1 MKIKSAIRILLVL
14 LLSVFICTAVSADD
28 EVLTWAASEETKTI
42 TVVEGS
48 PVTYRYIP
56 SETGQY
62 AIKRKTWTPM
72 DYELHC
78 ANGDYMER
86 ENWSGEDNYSY
97 DIYNLTAG
105 TEYLIW
111 FNYNGMED
119 PQTGSYTENVT
130 IAPWDNSLILPD
142 YPYIKDNQK
151 ITVTLADEECE
162 YYLYSPAE
170 SGTYCVGRNTSNI
183 RVNLS
188 PVVQA
193 PNHFPHEPEHLESWN
208 TDTQEGSLFYLEKG
222 NLYLVC
228 IQKFGFDGNT
238 VTDTAWIRPG
248 EAPKNEYPVWDIN
261 DTKTV
266 SLKKDEIAKY
276 YLTPSASGKYMVRT
290 TGCMRFEVLGDAG
303 DMLGTEF
310 MTSDG
315 TEGVV
320 FDLVAGKQYTVML
333 QEWASP
339 EGSVTGT
346 FKFEKVG
353 TVKSASIYVAN
364 FHSDTYFLGIDIDPI
379 CGCLEG
385 VTWSVSDPTVFNIV
399 YESDTVLELGIRKAG
414 TATITAKVGN
424 ISASIELTAPG
435 KLPILKE
442 GKTLNLTIGG
452 TAAEFTP
459 AKSGKYQFT
468 LIPNREMLF
477 SVYENVE
484 EDPLYFKE
492 AFSEKLVFTLNLD
505 AGVTYELV
513 QLFGRSS
520 VSVKYTGGSSSQG
533 STTPPTSAPTQPATA
548 APTSPT
554 QAPTEATQATEPV
567 STDAAAPS
575 APTEGSGDQDT
586 PISSQLI
593 TKDDIDK
600 AIDGATENVLS
611 FSTTQI
617 GESFRISADAL
628 QVAADKGCSI
638 AFDFPGNIAVQ
649 LDNAVLKSLSKSA
662 AGENICIETT
672 QQLYTALNEDQQK
685 ALEGKSLVCLLD
697 VELTAGDTDIHDLGG
712 TAQIT
717 FSNID
722 TSKDLSVLYLAEDG
736 SVEVMDITSDGS
748 ISFCTDHFSHYALI
762 LNNGQ
767 TDAPNNRWILPAVI
781 AFVVIAGGGTAA
793 FLVIRKK
800 KK

>member
-1 MKIKSAIRILLVL
+1 MKIKSAIRILLIL
-14 LLSVFICTAVSADD
+14 LLAVYICTAVSADD
-28 EVLTWAASEETKTI
+28 EILTWEASQETKTI

-56 SETGQY
+56 GETGQY

-183 RVNLS
+183 RINLG

-222 NLYLVC
+222 NIYLVC

-290 TGCMRFEVLGDAG
+290 TECMRFEVLGDDG

-315 TEGVV
+315 TEGIV

-353 TVKSASIYVAN
+353 AVKSASIYVAN
-364 FHSDTYFLGIDIDPI
+364 FSSEFYFLGLDIDPI
-379 CGCLEG
+379 CGGLEG
-385 VTWSVSDPTVFNIV
+385 VTWSVSDPSVFSIVTHYDNGAELKILKNGKATV
-399 YESDTVLELGIRKAG
+399 
-414 TATITAKVGN
+414 TAKVGN
-424 ISASIELTAPG
+424 ITASIELTAPG
-435 KLPILKE
+435 KLPVLTE
-442 GKTLNLTIGG
+442 NKTLNLTIGG

-468 LIPNREMLF
+468 VIPNRAMLF

-484 EDPLYFKE
+484 EDPSYFKE
-492 AFSEKLVFTLNLD
+492 EFSEKLVFTLNLD

-520 VSVKYTGGSSSQG
+520 VSVKYTGGSSSSQG
-533 STTPPTSAPTQPATA
+533 STTPPTQQPATA
-548 APTSPT
+548 SPT
-554 QAPTEATQATEPV
+554 VPSQAVTEPTQITEPTQVTEPSATETTQPGD
-567 STDAAAPS
+567 T
-575 APTEGSGDQDT
+575 GSQDT
-586 PISSQLI
+586 PIGI
-593 TKDDIDK
+593 TQITENDVTQ
-600 AIDGATENVLS
+600 AIEGAADNVLS
-611 FSTTQI
+611 FVAENQTLQI
-617 GESFRISADAL
+617 TADAMQL
-628 QVAADKGCSI
+628 AADGNC
-638 AFDFPGNIAVQ
+638 AFSLDFPQDVNIR
-649 LDNAVLKSLSKSA
+649 LDNDILKALSGDTNGDYVMVSVTP
-662 AGENICIETT
+662 ESYID
-672 QQLYTALNEDQQK
+672 LNQDQQK
-685 ALEGKSLVCLLD
+685 TLEGKSMIWLLD
-697 VELTAGDTDIHDLGG
+697 ITLSVDGESLHQLGG

-717 FSNID
+717 FP
-722 TSKDLSVLYLAEDG
+722 SKDSNKDWAVLYLAEDG
-736 SVEVMDITSDGS
+736 TCEVMDITSDAQ
-748 ISFCTDHFSHYALI
+748 ISFTTDHFSHYALV
-762 LNNGQ
+762 LNEKASD
-767 TDAPNNRWILPAVI
+767 TPNNSWILILVI
-781 AFVVIAGGGTAA
+781 TLVVTAGGGTAA
-793 FLVIRKK
+793 FFIIRKK